1 MARTAN
7 DIVKE
12 QLGTLMTELA
22 ILSSQLETANE
33 RIKELEAQ
41 LPKPKEEKK

>member
-22 ILSSQLETANE
+22 ILTSTLETANE

-41 LPKPKEEKK
+41 LPTKEKK